1 MRSNPLRY
9 ETFQSLENR
18 MGKLYLPTL
27 TVTILLT
34 SFTMISYGTIVS
46 VAVPSVMGEFGV
58 GQDKAQLL
66 ATGFYVAMTLSQLVS
81 SWLISK
87 ISHYYTYLLSVILFS
102 FASILGAISED
113 YYLIV
118 ISRITQGISAGI
130 LLNQTYLSIVQAFPA
145 ERRATA
151 LILFTCSTISAMGA
165 GPLIG
170 GIAIEYV
177 NWRYIFV
184 APLPL
189 LLITMILGNIVMPK
203 SETSKKLSFDWLGMF
218 LITLSLSSFLAVI
231 SDGQR
236 QGWTSNY
243 ILILFIV
250 SLLTA
255 ASFLYTQLNRQNRLL
270 DFRLFK
276 NKVYFCGIIV
286 TFCTSMGNFGAI
298 YAVPIFAQIIQKL
311 SPIDA
316 GFLMFPAS
324 VFTLLCLPIISFYSN
339 RIISRNAC
347 IFGLFLF
354 SLGLYPLVS
363 ADINTPYIY
372 MICFAAISRIGIGI
386 NNPFLGK
393 VTISEIPP
401 EQLQSA
407 ISVMNFFRILGTA
420 IGTSIWVVFLEMRA
434 SRHSTNLI
442 NTQTADNSTSTD
454 TLEKLQFLLGVE
466 GIRELQSLQLSLY
479 MIGELIYKEALTLA
493 YQDGFILLLGV
504 FIFAIIVSLSFGRR

>member
-1 MRSNPLRY
+1 
-9 ETFQSLENR
+9 
-18 MGKLYLPTL
+18 MGNIYLPLL

-34 SFTMISYGTIVS
+34 SFTMISYGTIIS

-66 ATGFYVAMTLSQLVS
+66 ATGYYVAMTISQLVS
-81 SWLISK
+81 SWLINK

-102 FASILGAISED
+102 FASILGAISDD

-118 ISRITQGISAGI
+118 LSRITQGISAGI
-130 LLNQTYLSIVQAFPA
+130 LLNQTYFSIVQAFPI

-189 LLITMILGNIVMPK
+189 LILAFIFGNIVMPK
-203 SETSKKLSFDWLGMF
+203 SETSKTLNFDWLGMF
-218 LITLSLSSFLAVI
+218 FITLCLSSFLAAI

-236 QGWTSNY
+236 RGWVSNY
-243 ILILFIV
+243 ISILFIV
-250 SLLTA
+250 SFLTA
-255 ASFLYTQLNRQNRLL
+255 LLFIYTQLNRKNSLL

-276 NKVYFCGIIV
+276 NKVYFCGIII

-298 YAVPIFAQIIQKL
+298 YAVPIFAQIIQNL

-316 GFLMFPAS
+316 GFMMFPAS
-324 VFTLLCLPIISFYSN
+324 IFTLLCLPVISFYSN

-363 ADINTPYIY
+363 ADINTPYLF

-393 VTISEIPP
+393 VTISEIPQ

-420 IGTSIWVVFLEMRA
+420 IGTSIWVVFLERRA
-434 SRHSTNLI
+434 SLHSTNLI
-442 NTQTADNSTSTD
+442 NTQTADNTTSTD
-454 TLEKLQFLLGVE
+454 ILAKLQFLLETE
-466 GIRELQSLQLSLY
+466 GIRELQSMQLSLHF
-479 MIGELIYKEALTLA
+479 IESLIYKEALTLA
-493 YQDGFILLLGV
+493 YQDGFVLLLGI
-504 FIFAIIVSLSFGRR
+504 FLFAIIVSFTFGRR

>member
-1 MRSNPLRY
+1 
-9 ETFQSLENR
+9 
-18 MGKLYLPTL
+18 MGNIYLPLL

-34 SFTMISYGTIVS
+34 SFTMISFGTIIS

-66 ATGFYVAMTLSQLVS
+66 ATGFYVAMTISQLVS
-81 SWLISK
+81 SWLINK

-102 FASILGAISED
+102 SASILGAMSED

-130 LLNQTYLSIVQAFPA
+130 LLNQTYFSIVQAFPI

-170 GIAIEYV
+170 GVAIEYV

-189 LLITMILGNIVMPK
+189 LFLAFIFGNIVMPK
-203 SETSKKLSFDWLGMF
+203 SKTSKTLTFDWLGMF
-218 LITLSLSSFLAVI
+218 FITLCLSSFLAAI

-236 QGWTSNY
+236 QGWDSNY
-243 ILILFIV
+243 ILSLFII
-250 SLLTA
+250 SFLTA
-255 ASFLYTQLNRQNRLL
+255 LSFIYTQINRKNRLL

-276 NKVYFCGIIV
+276 NKVYFCGILI

-298 YAVPIFAQIIQKL
+298 YAVPIFAQIIQNL

-316 GFLMFPAS
+316 GFMMFPAS
-324 VFTLLCLPIISFYSN
+324 IVTLLCLPVISFYSN
-339 RIISRNAC
+339 RIVSRDAC

-363 ADINTPYIY
+363 ADVNTPYLF

-420 IGTSIWVVFLEMRA
+420 IGTSIWVVFLERRA
-434 SRHSTNLI
+434 SIHSTNLI
-442 NTQTADNSTSTD
+442 NTQTAANTTSTD
-454 TLEKLQFLLGVE
+454 TLAKLQFLLEIE
-466 GIRELQSLQLSLY
+466 GIREIQGLQLSLQF
-479 MIGELIYKEALTLA
+479 IGALIHKEALTLA
-493 YQDGFILLLGV
+493 YQDGFVLLLGI
-504 FIFAIIVSLSFGRR
+504 FIFAIIVSFTFGRR

>member
-1 MRSNPLRY
+1 MQY

-18 MGKLYLPTL
+18 MGNLYLPTL

-34 SFTMISYGTIVS
+34 SFTMISYGTIIS

-66 ATGFYVAMTLSQLVS
+66 ATGFYVAMTISQLVS

-130 LLNQTYLSIVQAFPA
+130 LLNQTYFSIVQAFPI

-203 SETSKKLSFDWLGMF
+203 SETSKKLNFDWLGMF
-218 LITLSLSSFLAVI
+218 LITLCLSSFLAAI

-255 ASFLYTQLNRQNRLL
+255 VSFLYTQLNRQNRLL

-298 YAVPIFAQIIQKL
+298 YAVPIFAQLYRIITYRRWFFDV
-311 SPIDA
+311 SSFRIYFVMPPDYI
-316 GFLMFPAS
+316 
-324 VFTLLCLPIISFYSN
+324 LLFESNNFKKCVYIWIISFFPGFISVG
-339 RIISRNAC
+339 ISRYKHTLY
-347 IFGLFLF
+347 FYDLFCCYF
-354 SLGLYPLVS
+354 SHWYR
-363 ADINTPYIY
+363 N
-372 MICFAAISRIGIGI
+372 
-386 NNPFLGK
+386 K
-393 VTISEIPP
+393 
-401 EQLQSA
+401 
-407 ISVMNFFRILGTA
+407 
-420 IGTSIWVVFLEMRA
+420 
-434 SRHSTNLI
+434 
-442 NTQTADNSTSTD
+442 
-454 TLEKLQFLLGVE
+454 
-466 GIRELQSLQLSLY
+466 
-479 MIGELIYKEALTLA
+479 
-493 YQDGFILLLGV
+493 
-504 FIFAIIVSLSFGRR
+504 

>member
-1 MRSNPLRY
+1 
-9 ETFQSLENR
+9 
-18 MGKLYLPTL
+18 MGNIYLPLL

-34 SFTMISYGTIVS
+34 SFTMISYGTIIS

-66 ATGFYVAMTLSQLVS
+66 ATGFYVAMTISQLVS
-81 SWLISK
+81 SWLIYK

-102 FASILGAISED
+102 AASILGALSEAF
-113 YYLIV
+113 YLIV

-130 LLNQTYLSIVQAFPA
+130 LLNQTYFSIVQAFPI

-189 LLITMILGNIVMPK
+189 LFFAFIFGIIVMPK
-203 SETSKKLSFDWLGMF
+203 SETSKTLNFDWLGMF
-218 LITLSLSSFLAVI
+218 FITLCLSSFLAAI

-236 QGWTSNY
+236 QGWDSNY
-243 ILILFIV
+243 ILILFMI
-250 SLLTA
+250 SFLTA
-255 ASFLYTQLNRQNRLL
+255 LSFIYTQLNRKNRLL

-276 NKVYFCGIIV
+276 NKVYFCGILI

-298 YAVPIFAQIIQKL
+298 YAVPIFARIIQNL

-316 GFLMFPAS
+316 GFMMFPAS
-324 VFTLLCLPIISFYSN
+324 ILTLLCLPIISFYSN

-354 SLGLYPLVS
+354 SLGLYPLIS
-363 ADINTPYIY
+363 ADVNTPYLF

-434 SRHSTNLI
+434 SLHSTNLI
-442 NTQTADNSTSTD
+442 NTQTADNMTSTD
-454 TLEKLQFLLGVE
+454 TLEKLRFLLELG
-466 GIRELQSLQLSLY
+466 GIRELQGLQLSLQF
-479 MIGELIYKEALTLA
+479 IGALIYKEALTLA
-493 YQDGFILLLGV
+493 YQDGFVLLLGIFV
-504 FIFAIIVSLSFGRR
+504 FAIIVSFSFGRR

>member
-1 MRSNPLRY
+1 
-9 ETFQSLENR
+9 
-18 MGKLYLPTL
+18 MGNIYLPLL

-34 SFTMISYGTIVS
+34 SFTMISYGTIIS
-46 VAVPSVMGEFGV
+46 VAVPSVMGEFGI

-66 ATGFYVAMTLSQLVS
+66 ATGFYVAMTISQLVS

-118 ISRITQGISAGI
+118 LSRITQGISAGI
-130 LLNQTYLSIVQAFPA
+130 LLNQTYFSIVQAFPI

-170 GIAIEYV
+170 GVAIEYV

-189 LLITMILGNIVMPK
+189 LLLAFIFGNIVMPK
-203 SETSKKLSFDWLGMF
+203 SETLKTLNFDWLGMF
-218 LITLSLSSFLAVI
+218 FITLCLSSFLAAI

-236 QGWTSNY
+236 RGWVSNY
-243 ILILFIV
+243 ILILFII
-250 SLLTA
+250 SFLTA
-255 ASFLYTQLNRQNRLL
+255 LLFLYTQLNRQNRLL

-276 NKVYFCGIIV
+276 NKVYFFGILI

-298 YAVPIFAQIIQKL
+298 YAVPIFAQIIQNL

-316 GFLMFPAS
+316 GFMMFPAS
-324 VFTLLCLPIISFYSN
+324 IFTLLCLPVISFYSN

-354 SLGLYPLVS
+354 CLGLYPLVS
-363 ADINTPYIY
+363 ADINTPYLF
-372 MICFAAISRIGIGI
+372 MICFAAISRVGIGI

-393 VTISEIPP
+393 ITISEIPQ

-420 IGTSIWVVFLEMRA
+420 IGTSIWVVFLERRA
-434 SRHSTNLI
+434 SLHSTNLI
-442 NTQTADNSTSTD
+442 NTQTADNTTSTD
-454 TLEKLQFLLGVE
+454 ILAKLQFLLKIE
-466 GIRELQSLQLSLY
+466 GIRELESLQLSLHV
-479 MIGELIYKEALTLA
+479 I
-493 YQDGFILLLGV
+493 D
-504 FIFAIIVSLSFGRR
+504 R

>member
-1 MRSNPLRY
+1 
-9 ETFQSLENR
+9 
-18 MGKLYLPTL
+18 MGNIYLPLL

-34 SFTMISYGTIVS
+34 SFTMISFGTIIS

-66 ATGFYVAMTLSQLVS
+66 ATGFYVAMTISQLVS
-81 SWLISK
+81 SWLINK

-102 FASILGAISED
+102 SASILGAMSED

-130 LLNQTYLSIVQAFPA
+130 LLNQTYFSIVQAFPI

-170 GIAIEYV
+170 GVAIEYV

-189 LLITMILGNIVMPK
+189 LFLAFIFGNIVMPK
-203 SETSKKLSFDWLGMF
+203 SKTSKTLTFDWLGMF
-218 LITLSLSSFLAVI
+218 FITLCLSSFLAAI

-236 QGWTSNY
+236 QGWDSNY
-243 ILILFIV
+243 ILSLFII
-250 SLLTA
+250 SFLTA
-255 ASFLYTQLNRQNRLL
+255 LSFIYTQINRKNRLL

-276 NKVYFCGIIV
+276 NKVYFCGILI

-298 YAVPIFAQIIQKL
+298 YAVPIFAQIIQNL

-316 GFLMFPAS
+316 GFMMFPAS
-324 VFTLLCLPIISFYSN
+324 IVTLLCLPAISFYSN
-339 RIISRNAC
+339 RIVSRDAC
-347 IFGLFLF
+347 IFGLLLF

-363 ADINTPYIY
+363 ADVNTPYLF

-420 IGTSIWVVFLEMRA
+420 IGTSIWVVFLERRA
-434 SRHSTNLI
+434 SIHSTNLI
-442 NTQTADNSTSTD
+442 NTQTAANTTSTD
-454 TLEKLQFLLGVE
+454 TLAKLQFLLEIE
-466 GIRELQSLQLSLY
+466 GIRELQGLQLSLQF
-479 MIGELIYKEALTLA
+479 IGALIHKEALTLA
-493 YQDGFILLLGV
+493 YQDGFVLLLGI
-504 FIFAIIVSLSFGRR
+504 FIFAIIVSFAFGRR

>member
-1 MRSNPLRY
+1 
-9 ETFQSLENR
+9 
-18 MGKLYLPTL
+18 MGNVYLPLL

-34 SFTMISYGTIVS
+34 SFTMISFGTIIS

-66 ATGFYVAMTLSQLVS
+66 ATGFYVAMTISQLVS
-81 SWLISK
+81 SWLINK

-102 FASILGAISED
+102 SASILGAISDD

-118 ISRITQGISAGI
+118 LSRITQGISAGI
-130 LLNQTYLSIVQAFPA
+130 LLNQTYFSIVQAFPI

-170 GIAIEYV
+170 GVAIEYV

-189 LLITMILGNIVMPK
+189 LFLAFIFGNIVMPK
-203 SETSKKLSFDWLGMF
+203 SETSKTLNFDWLGMF
-218 LITLSLSSFLAVI
+218 FITLCLSSFLAAI

-236 QGWTSNY
+236 RGWVSNY

-250 SLLTA
+250 SFLTA
-255 ASFLYTQLNRQNRLL
+255 LLFIYIQLNRQNSLL

-276 NKVYFCGIIV
+276 NKVYFCGIII

-298 YAVPIFAQIIQKL
+298 YAVPIFAQVIQNL

-316 GFLMFPAS
+316 GFMMFPAS
-324 VFTLLCLPIISFYSN
+324 IFTLLCLPVISFYSN

-363 ADINTPYIY
+363 ADINTPYLF

-393 VTISEIPP
+393 VTISEIPQ

-420 IGTSIWVVFLEMRA
+420 IGTSIWVVFLERRA
-434 SRHSTNLI
+434 SLHSTNLI
-442 NTQTADNSTSTD
+442 NTQTADNTTSTD
-454 TLEKLQFLLGVE
+454 ILAKLQFLLEIE
-466 GIRELQSLQLSLY
+466 GIRELQGLQLSLQF
-479 MIGELIYKEALTLA
+479 IGALIHKEALTLA
-493 YQDGFILLLGV
+493 YQDGFVLLLGI
-504 FIFAIIVSLSFGRR
+504 FIFAIIVSFTFGRR